1 MRMSAACA
9 ATLVAL
15 FVSAPAFSQPLVPPP
30 ADVVTLAGPRF
41 GATVLSN
48 GVIDQLRVENGV
60 ELRPMITQVGW
71 QFEKQFYAP
80 RQGGPAVLSEWV
92 VLLGGLEQGVA
103 LPSISWL
110 AGIRTST
117 GAEFGIGPNITP
129 AGVALAI
136 AAGTTVRWGVVNVPV
151 NLAVVPS
158 KAGVRVSV
166 LSGFS
171 LRR

>member
-1 MRMSAACA
+1 MRLSACA
-9 ATLVAL
+9 AMLLVLVVPSPAL
-15 FVSAPAFSQPLVPPP
+15 SQPVAPTP
-30 ADVVTLAGPRF
+30 ANTLTLSGPRF

-48 GVIDQLRVENGV
+48 GVIDKVRAEEGV
-60 ELRPMITQVGW
+60 ALRPMITQFGW
-71 QFEKQFYAP
+71 QFEKQFYNP
-80 RQGGPAVLSEWV
+80 RQGPAALSEWV
-92 VLLGGLEQGVA
+92 VLLGGLEQSVA
-103 LPSISWL
+103 IPSVSWL
-110 AGIRTST
+110 AGLRTST
-117 GAEFGIGPNITP
+117 GAEFAIGPNITP

-136 AAGTTVRWGVVNVPV
+136 AAGTTFRWGVMNVPV

>member
-1 MRMSAACA
+1 ML
-9 ATLVAL
+9 LVLLA
-15 FVSAPAFSQPLVPPP
+15 SSPAFSQPLAPPP
-30 ADVVTLAGPRF
+30 ADVMELAGPRI

-48 GVIDQLRVENGV
+48 GVIDKLRLEKGI
-60 ELRPMITQVGW
+60 ELRPMITQFGW
-71 QFEKQFYAP
+71 QFEKQFYSP
-80 RQGGPAVLSEWV
+80 RQGPAALSEWV

-110 AGIRTST
+110 AGLRTNT
-117 GAEFGIGPNITP
+117 GAEFAIGPNVTP

-136 AAGTTVRWGVVNVPV
+136 AAGTTFRWGVMNVPV
-151 NLAVVPS
+151 NFAVVPS

>member
-1 MRMSAACA
+1 MRLPACVPML
-9 ATLVAL
+9 LVLLA
-15 FVSAPAFSQPLVPPP
+15 SSPAFSQPLAPPP
-30 ADVVTLAGPRF
+30 ADVMELAGPRF

-48 GVIDQLRVENGV
+48 GIIDQLRVEKGI

-71 QFEKQFYAP
+71 QFEKQFYTP
-80 RQGGPAVLSEWV
+80 RQGPAVLSEWV
-92 VLLGGLEQGVA
+92 VLFGGLEQGVA

-117 GAEFGIGPNITP
+117 GGEFGIGPNITP

-136 AAGTTVRWGVVNVPV
+136 AAGTTVRWGVMNVPV

-158 KAGVRVSV
+158 KTGVRVSV

>member
-1 MRMSAACA
+1 MRLPACVPML
-9 ATLVAL
+9 LVL
-15 FVSAPAFSQPLVPPP
+15 LTSSPAFSQPLAPPP
-30 ADVVTLAGPRF
+30 ADVMELAGPRF

-48 GVIDQLRVENGV
+48 GIIDQLRVEKGI

-71 QFEKQFYAP
+71 QFEKQFYTP
-80 RQGGPAVLSEWV
+80 RQGPAVLSEWV

-117 GAEFGIGPNITP
+117 GGEFGIGPNITP